1 VTATTMGGADDGVAA
16 EDGGALPVGVA
27 VAAGNVEA
35 LVDGGELGP
44 KLGGTS
50 PGVAL
55 AEGEAGD
62 AVAAGLQLPL
72 GVALDVVAPVLLGK
86 TDTLELPLCAGVA
99 LGVALGDAG
108 ASVNVVLVLK

>member
-1 VTATTMGGADDGVAA
+1 VTATTLGGVDDGVAA
-16 EDGGALPVGVA
+16 EDGAALPVDVA
-27 VAAGNVEA
+27 VAAGNA
-35 LVDGGELGP
+35 LIDARGLGP

-62 AVAAGLQLPL
+62 AVAAVLPLPL
-72 GVALDVVAPVLLGK
+72 GVELDVVAPVPLGK
-86 TDTLELPLCAGVA
+86 ADTLELLLCAGVT

-108 ASVNVVLVLK
+108 ASVSVVLVLK